1 MRQKLGTFR
10 YAIELS
16 DAGGHATTRIEPVV
30 DTGAL
35 YSQFQTSLLESLGY
49 RADATRR
56 FRLADGS
63 VAERPIGDV
72 RVKIGSETRIVT
84 CTFGPDAADALLGAT
99 TLEAFSLAPDPV
111 NETLNPTV
119 ALLLL
124 LVPLEDTD
132 LPMLD
137 FNKLARVAEIPGL
150 LPCAVQN
157 GDTGEV
163 ILVAYVNEEALQR
176 SIETRSAVFWSTS
189 RNELWEK
196 GQTSGETFDLLE
208 VRVNCEQNSLLY
220 VVRPRHGPST
230 GSGRSGICHTKNAAG
245 VTRNCFYRRLDF
257 ETGKLVNL
265 DP

>member
-1 MRQKLGTFR
+1 MRQKLATFR
-10 YAIELS
+10 YAVELS
-16 DAGGHATTRIEPVV
+16 DARGQATTRVEPIV
-30 DTGAL
+30 DTGSL
-35 YSQFQTSLLESLGY
+35 YSQFPASLLQSLGY
-49 RADATRR
+49 RADATRP

-63 VAERPIGDV
+63 VVERPIGDV
-72 RVKIGSETRIVT
+72 RVKIGTETRTVT
-84 CTFGPDAADALLGAT
+84 CIFGPEVADAILGAT
-99 TLEAFSLAPDPV
+99 TLEAFSLAPDAV
-111 NETLNPTV
+111 NETLNPTI

-124 LVPLEDTD
+124 LVPLEDSD
-132 LPMLD
+132 LLMLD
-137 FNKLARVAEIPGL
+137 FTKLAKVAEIPGV

-176 SIETRSAVFWSTS
+176 SIEARSAVFWSTS

-196 GQTSGETFDLLE
+196 GKTSGEAFDLLE

-220 VVRPRHGPST
+220 VVRPRSSHST
-230 GSGRSGICHTKNAAG
+230 GSHGGICHTKNAAG
-245 VTRNCFYRRLDF
+245 EPRNCFYRRLDF